1 MRERGGEGE
10 KGESKKQIKKAFMG
24 VGFVPLKV
32 AFSINAEDSIVA
44 NGINSS
50 LPEYSKNL

>member
-44 NGINSS
+44 NGINSR
-50 LPEYSKNL
+50 LPEYSKKL